1 MDIDFNA
8 IAKHIG
14 LDVDEEMTE
23 ERPKSN
29 QKSRVEKHKSLE

>member
-14 LDVDEEMTE
+14 LEVDEEIKE

-29 QKSRVEKHKSLE
+29 QKNRV